1 MIKHI
6 SELLTSF
13 VCQNDKWKI
22 KLFNNWDKV
31 VGDLKDKVTIIKIEN
46 KLLVLGVTHPAWAQE
61 LFMLSDVLK
70 NRINS
75 LFEKERIKYIRFKTL
90 KREKYIYKKL
100 KSEEHTSVET
110 FNVEEKSGLTKNRF
124 NKNLSLTKNE
134 YLSLTKIK
142 DQELKD
148 NLKSFCFR
156 CKKDNK

>member
-6 SELLTSF
+6 SELLANF
-13 VCQNDKWKI
+13 VHPKDVWKI

-31 VGDLKDKVTIIKIEN
+31 VGELKDKVTIIKIEN

-75 LFEKERIKYIRFKTL
+75 LFEKEHIKYIRFKTL
-90 KREKYIYKKL
+90 KRNEYVHKSL
-100 KSEEHTSVET
+100 KNEQVLAKQVLSRRVLARR
-110 FNVEEKSGLTKNRF
+110 VLTK
-124 NKNLSLTKNE
+124 KE

-156 CKKDNK
+156 CKRDKK

>member
-13 VCQNDKWKI
+13 VYPKDEWKI
-22 KLFNNWDKV
+22 KLFDNWDKV

-75 LFEKERIKYIRFKTL
+75 LFGKEHIKYIRFRTL
-90 KREKYIYKKL
+90 KRKKYVYKKL
-100 KSEEHTSVET
+100 K
-110 FNVEEKSGLTKNRF
+110 EEKLDLTKKIFSKTNFNKASF

-142 DQELKD
+142 DQELKE